1 MSAHHLPY
9 LCRHMLWCEEVGQLE
24 SGHWHLTAVV
34 SSTAVRAHRWL
45 LLNILHM
52 RVFVWTRGRTCSIS
66 RDILSQ
72 CWDWWCPHG
81 LGTLIYEVTGLTH
94 CFFFIFSF
102 FELGTHFTIPVNGCC
117 VHTVATCELHHK
129 GLTGRGK
136 LELIILLNLTVF
148 VKCVNISNW
157 FVSMSTVREVFPTL
171 EVNGLFW
178 QRQKQSTSLLNT
190 RVVDGDIIIL
200 SLTPE
205 STVFVP
211 FSWLTLSHHS
221 ILRKM
226 IHRTKSQL
234 KTGDPRTTKSNCNA
248 PRSYK

>member
-1 MSAHHLPY
+1 MFFCFFFFGSLIRQERTSIQKVSPPCCRRWRKNTPANLHLFYILVQDARHCCMSSKPAQTQIKTHTRPTQPASCSPDARQIRKQMSAHHLPY

-94 CFFFIFSF
+94 CFF
-102 FELGTHFTIPVNGCC
+102 
-117 VHTVATCELHHK
+117 
-129 GLTGRGK
+129 
-136 LELIILLNLTVF
+136 LNLFFFWTWYTF
-148 VKCVNISNW
+148 YIS
-157 FVSMSTVREVFPTL
+157 S
-171 EVNGLFW
+171 
-178 QRQKQSTSLLNT
+178 QRMLCSYCGHMWITS
-190 RVVDGDIIIL
+190 
-200 SLTPE
+200 
-205 STVFVP
+205 
-211 FSWLTLSHHS
+211 
-221 ILRKM
+221 
-226 IHRTKSQL
+226 
-234 KTGDPRTTKSNCNA
+234 
-248 PRSYK
+248 

>member
-1 MSAHHLPY
+1 MWRGRPAWIRPLAPDSSRQLNSCPSASLAVAEHPTYACVCLDSWPYVLYQQGHSKSVLGLVMSTRVRDPD
-9 LCRHMLWCEEVGQLE
+9 LW
-24 SGHWHLTAVV
+24 GHRVNT
-34 SSTAVRAHRWL
+34 L
-45 LLNILHM
+45 LFFLSFLFLNLVHILHFQSTDV
-52 RVFVWTRGRTCSIS
+52 VF
-66 RDILSQ
+66 IL
-72 CWDWWCPHG
+72 WPH
-81 LGTLIYEVTGLTH
+81 
-94 CFFFIFSF
+94 
-102 FELGTHFTIPVNGCC
+102 VNYIIK
-117 VHTVATCELHHK
+117 ALLE
-129 GLTGRGK
+129 GK

>member
-72 CWDWWCPHG
+72 CRDWWCPHG
-81 LGTLIYEVTGLTH
+81 LGTLIYEVTGLTLL
-94 CFFFIFSF
+94 FLIFSF
-102 FELGTHFTIPVNGCC
+102 FELGTHFTFPVNRCC

-148 VKCVNISNW
+148 VKCINISN
-157 FVSMSTVREVFPTL
+157 MSTRLQNSIRRGQHSLVAIHLLICVHEHSKRSFSNVRGQWTV
-171 EVNGLFW
+171 
-178 QRQKQSTSLLNT
+178 
-190 RVVDGDIIIL
+190 
-200 SLTPE
+200 LTKAE
-205 STVFVP
+205 TV
-211 FSWLTLSHHS
+211 H
-221 ILRKM
+221 
-226 IHRTKSQL
+226 
-234 KTGDPRTTKSNCNA
+234 
-248 PRSYK
+248 